1 MFIIGNIIGSI
12 FWGGLIALLLTAA
25 VWLLC
30 QVLDRARSVWT
41 YAVLLVFFLLA
52 GAQCTMMVGTMY
64 AKGYLTDIGEYAN
77 MLVST
82 GEDMAGSVS
91 GNIDDIS
98 NILDQISE
106 EYPIVT
112 PIINKI
118 DISDAQEYMAKGH
131 TLVDFITDDIHD
143 AMNYYILRRVLWTL
157 GFMIVAAIAIIWL
170 NKPTDYTYDI
180 NNLDEIY

>member
-118 DISDAQEYMAKGH
+118 TTIK
-131 TLVDFITDDIHD
+131 L
-143 AMNYYILRRVLWTL
+143 YI
-157 GFMIVAAIAIIWL
+157 F
-170 NKPTDYTYDI
+170 
-180 NNLDEIY
+180 